1 MNALWLTI
9 KGMLMGISNM
19 IPGVSG
25 GTMAVS
31 LGIYDDL
38 IFAITRLFKEK
49 KKSIKFLAPLGLGL
63 VLGIIFFFLC
73 DRVSFGRVCLYYVFG
88 FCRFNPRWLAY
99 SF

>member
-49 KKSIKFLAPLGLGL
+49 RK
-63 VLGIIFFFLC
+63 VLNF
-73 DRVSFGRVCLYYVFG
+73 
-88 FCRFNPRWLAY
+88 
-99 SF
+99 